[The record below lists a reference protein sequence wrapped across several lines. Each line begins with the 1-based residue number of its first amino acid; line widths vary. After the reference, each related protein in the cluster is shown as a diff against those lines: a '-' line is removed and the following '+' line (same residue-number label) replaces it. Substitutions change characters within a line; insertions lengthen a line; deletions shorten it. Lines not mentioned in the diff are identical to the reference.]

1 LIWPGLGPTIYRT
14 RGENANHKTSDAV
27 LLKLNSTTK

>member
-14 RGENANHKTSDAV
+14 RGENANPYTTDAV
-27 LLKLNSTTK
+27 YM